1 MPRLKGIGLMVENAN
16 ARDYVSQAQ
25 VAEHLGFDSFWVPV
39 HERAK

>member
-1 MPRLKGIGLMVENAN
+1 
-16 ARDYVSQAQ
+16 VSQAQ